1 MKVCESVICTYMR
14 LINNQNNIFSLILFI
29 YLLFLL
35 KDLLCL
41 VVNLI
46 LLSVDVR
53 CERKPHWE
61 WLGSISSPFYLLL
74 FTLLVLASGYH
85 HSALA
90 FNLLPLIKSPRPGYE
105 FVCNFSKKYSG
116 PTSFKS
122 ASIKGLLNTKGVNGF
137 CSNVISIVSAE

>member
-1 MKVCESVICTYMR
+1 MVNTIFR
-14 LINNQNNIFSLILFI
+14 LIVFI
-29 YLLFLL
+29 IVP
-35 KDLLCL
+35 DHSPA

-53 CERKPHWE
+53 EE
-61 WLGSISSPFYLLL
+61 ASLGMTWQHF
-74 FTLLVLASGYH
+74 FTILPVTIYPLPGYH
-85 HSALA
+85 HRALA

-105 FVCNFSKKYSG
+105 FVCNFSKNYPG

-137 CSNVISIVSAE
+137 CSNVISIVSIE

>member
-1 MKVCESVICTYMR
+1 MWYAVVNTIFR
-14 LINNQNNIFSLILFI
+14 LIVFI
-29 YLLFLL
+29 IVP
-35 KDLLCL
+35 DHSPA

-53 CERKPHWE
+53 EE
-61 WLGSISSPFYLLL
+61 ASLGMTWQHFFIILPVTCYLFSRGLD
-74 FTLLVLASGYH
+74 
-85 HSALA
+85 LA

-116 PTSFKS
+116 PTWFKS

-137 CSNVISIVSAE
+137 CSNVISIVSIE